1 MEQIKDHQ
9 TLLNEALRFGK
20 PYVRYGKPASYIP
33 ELAKADTNDFGIC
46 VTSENGKVDFAGDY
60 DKLFTMQS
68 IVKPIILLLALMDNR
83 RKKAEELAPSYIKW

>member
-1 MEQIKDHQ
+1 MKE
-9 TLLNEALRFGK
+9 LLEEISSECSVYTEKGAVAN
-20 PYVRYGKPASYIP
+20 YIP